1 MAARGLFIDGS
12 YLLPAGEAEF
22 SSESRYVLEGKA
34 AMENNCNNFPVDDL
48 LNFSVEDEVMADTFF
63 DSVTGESSTVTGVDS
78 CNSSISGGGGCNFNG
93 NLGCRSF
100 TDAAFPPPSEI
111 CVPYEDLAELE
122 WLSNIV
128 EDSFSSDELQNLHLI
143 SATKTAS
150 TAAAAAAASN
160 ITDTL
165 SSVTN
170 IAPTGRQSV
179 TDEVSPPA
187 FRSDVSV
194 PGKARSKRSRTA
206 PCDWSSRLLHLSPA
220 TSSSDS
226 NCSTANA
233 IPRAATKTAPYKRRE
248 NSETPGRKCLHCAS
262 EKTPQWRTGPLGPKT
277 LCNACGV
284 RYKSGRLVAEYRP
297 AASPTFES
305 TRHSN
310 SHRKVLELRRQKD
323 LRRQHHQLQQQQ
335 QSLISQASIFGI
347 SNGAED
353 YLLHHHLESGCPDF
367 RHMI

>member
-111 CVPYEDLAELE
+111 CVPAARA
-122 WLSNIV
+122 
-128 EDSFSSDELQNLHLI
+128 LQTRFHLRH
-143 SATKTAS
+143 S
-150 TAAAAAAASN
+150 
-160 ITDTL
+160 
-165 SSVTN
+165 
-170 IAPTGRQSV
+170 APT
-179 TDEVSPPA
+179 
-187 FRSDVSV
+187 
-194 PGKARSKRSRTA
+194 
-206 PCDWSSRLLHLSPA
+206 
-220 TSSSDS
+220 

-284 RYKSGRLVAEYRP
+284 R
-297 AASPTFES
+297 
-305 TRHSN
+305 
-310 SHRKVLELRRQKD
+310 
-323 LRRQHHQLQQQQ
+323 
-335 QSLISQASIFGI
+335 QASIFGI

>member
-1 MAARGLFIDGS
+1 MAARGLFIDGG

-34 AMENNCNNFPVDDL
+34 AAMENNSNNFPVDDL

-63 DSVTGESSTVTGVDS
+63 DSVTGDSSTVTGVDS
-78 CNSSISGGGGCNFNG
+78 CNSSISGGGGNFNG

-100 TDAAFPPPSEI
+100 TDAPFPPPSEI

-150 TAAAAAAASN
+150 TAAAAAASN

-170 IAPTGRQSV
+170 IAPK
-179 TDEVSPPA
+179 DEVSPPA

-206 PCDWSSRLLHLSPA
+206 PCDWSSRLLHLSSPA

-226 NCSTANA
+226 NCSTA
-233 IPRAATKTAPYKRRE
+233 IPRATKTAACKRRE

-305 TRHSN
+305 NRHSN

-335 QSLISQASIFGI
+335 HQSLISQASIFGI

-353 YLLHHHLESGCPDF
+353 YLLHHHHHLESGCPDF
-367 RHMI
+367 RHII